1 MTPPV
6 DGGRKS
12 MTHPAEPPTPQ
23 RSAAAAAAAAGD
35 GSVLQAG
42 PGRTGGEPEDR
53 KKPSPPE
60 NLSKVEAPLAQGQS
74 WVLLVR

>member
-1 MTPPV
+1 MIPPV
-6 DGGRKS
+6 EGGRKS
-12 MTHPAEPPTPQ
+12 VTHPAEPPTPQ
-23 RSAAAAAAAAGD
+23 RSAAAAGD

-42 PGRTGGEPEDR
+42 PGRTGGGPEDR

-60 NLSKVEAPLAQGQS
+60 SLSKVEAPLAQGQS